1 MQSRITQLT
10 TKLKKRPAVYLGGG
24 AVLLSAVGLASGV
37 FASEEPAPAAAT
49 IYVTA
54 EPVRADTSSANC
66 VTGIVQS
73 VTPLQA
79 SAVNGGRIVAIKA
92 QIGDRVEAGQVL
104 AVIDGRAAALR
115 VVQAESDVRRAE
127 ALAGER
133 ATAANR
139 ADTLVASGAMAEA
152 ERDAARAEARSA
164 ANALA
169 AARAAAALAQ
179 TDAGFNV
186 IRAPGAGV
194 VASRSAELG
203 GVVTPGQLLFA
214 IESRAGGMIM
224 AAVPV
229 KLAPSIRPGMRVR
242 YEVDGISG
250 TARVVGASP
259 RIEGGGVAPVRLTI
273 ESGAPAPGSIVRVQ
287 FSGADADAQMVRL
300 PIAAIQTDARGQR
313 FVYRIDAGRATPT
326 PITVRA
332 LNGADARVSAALR
345 PGTPIVA
352 AGGAFL
358 RPGQHVQIAKPGV

>member
-1 MQSRITQLT
+1 M
-10 TKLKKRPAVYLGGG
+10 
-24 AVLLSAVGLASGV
+24 
-37 FASEEPAPAAAT
+37 
-49 IYVTA
+49 
-54 EPVRADTSSANC
+54 
-66 VTGIVQS
+66 
-73 VTPLQA
+73 
-79 SAVNGGRIVAIKA
+79 
-92 QIGDRVEAGQVL
+92 
-104 AVIDGRAAALR
+104 
-115 VVQAESDVRRAE
+115 
-127 ALAGER
+127 
-133 ATAANR
+133 
-139 ADTLVASGAMAEA
+139 
-152 ERDAARAEARSA
+152 
-164 ANALA
+164 
-169 AARAAAALAQ
+169 
-179 TDAGFNV
+179 
-186 IRAPGAGV
+186 